1 MKDEIDRFLRHCK
14 VILGLSGATLAAYSS
29 DLAQFDG
36 FVKKKLHNLSGD
48 DIYWFLSQF
57 DNKRT
62 LNRKLSAIN
71 RFLGW
76 CYDILLTDE
85 NWAIKGA
92 KLPRALPTYLTS
104 ETIERALSAIDK
116 REWVG
121 LRDYALIIFLYAS
134 GCRISEALS
143 AQKQDISD
151 GWLRVRFGKGAKERL
166 VPIAP
171 RALKAIDEYLAARDM
186 ASPYLFIN
194 YKGER
199 LSRVYAFEITKRY
212 LGVSPHALRHSFA
225 TALITGGAD
234 LRVVQELL
242 GHSSLNTTQIYTHL
256 EQRHLLESVSNFH
269 PLSRHAA

>member
-1 MKDEIDRFLRHCK
+1 MKDAIDRFLRHCK
-14 VILGLSGATLAAYSS
+14 VILGLSGATLDAYGG

-36 FVKKKLHNLSGD
+36 FIKKEIDSLKCD
-48 DIYWFLSQF
+48 DIYRFLSQF
-57 DNKRT
+57 DNKWT

-71 RFLGW
+71 HFLGW
-76 CYDILLTDE
+76 CYDNLLMDE
-85 NWAIKGA
+85 SWAIKGA
-92 KLPRALPTYLTS
+92 KLPRTLPIYLTS
-104 ETIERALSAIDK
+104 ETIERALSAID
-116 REWVG
+116 RGEWIG

-143 AQKQDISD
+143 VQKQDISE

-171 RALKAIDEYLAARDM
+171 RALKAIDEYLAARGI
-186 ASPYLFIN
+186 ANPYLFIN

-199 LSRVYAFEITKRY
+199 LSRVYAFKITMRY

-225 TALITGGAD
+225 TSLITGGAD
-234 LRVVQELL
+234 LRIVQELL

-256 EQRHLLESVSNFH
+256 ERRHLLESVSIFH